1 MTIETLSNTDSLERL
16 SHSDLNWDEY
26 EACKADLVYYEDL
39 LDYVQK
45 NDPENKEKIF
55 DIEATICAYYLLLS
69 DNVGGAKV
77 NYQPII

>member
-1 MTIETLSNTDSLERL
+1 
-16 SHSDLNWDEY
+16 LNWQEY

-55 DIEATICAYYLLLS
+55 DLEDTISAYYSVLS
-69 DNVGGAKV
+69 DIVGGKIV
-77 NYQPII
+77 NYKPII

>member
-1 MTIETLSNTDSLERL
+1 MTIKTLSNTDSLERL
-16 SHSDLNWDEY
+16 PHSDLNWQEY

-55 DIEATICAYYLLLS
+55 DIEDTISAYYSVLS
-69 DNVGGAKV
+69 DIVGGKIV
-77 NYQPII
+77 NYKPII